1 MGSLLV
7 DSFGI
12 TLKFRSYRLRDYDS
26 ETSMDGA
33 TAQQE
38 AEKILAE
45 LPDRVSDVI
54 KPFARESPTRRP

>member
-1 MGSLLV
+1 LLV
-7 DSFGI
+7 DSFEI
-12 TLKFRSYRLRDYDS
+12 TLKFCSYRLRDYDS